1 MLGANC
7 ETGPLRFPQNFTF
20 FFLILHGGIHYL
32 MFHFLIST
40 WDDLQF
46 LELLVSL
53 LLSLVVMN
61 IACVVNR

>member
-1 MLGANC
+1 
-7 ETGPLRFPQNFTF
+7 
-20 FFLILHGGIHYL
+20 

-53 LLSLVVMN
+53 LLSLVVIN

>member
-1 MLGANC
+1 
-7 ETGPLRFPQNFTF
+7 
-20 FFLILHGGIHYL
+20 

-61 IACVVNR
+61 IAGVVNRWLSMQKNEGL

>member
-1 MLGANC
+1 MLGAYC
-7 ETGPLRFPQNFTF
+7 ETGPLRFPQNFRVF
-20 FFLILHGGIHYL
+20 FILHGGIHYL

-61 IACVVNR
+61 IAGVVNR